1 MKPQELTRS
10 IADFR
15 KDEPL
20 VLLFE
25 MVKGNVFMS
34 TLWLRIRSLL
44 TRTPASREVGSRSR
58 GGSKFVNSGGPVK
71 SNRSMGYPLLC
82 GLAVLVLHLFLFPPI
97 QQMSMDFPAVGEIS
111 TREIRAPFTFEAPLP
126 VQDVEMM
133 KLQQVVVEPP
143 VLHAAVLSSGVES
156 GGRLGLFLDSVS
168 NSMAD
173 TSSSLE
179 YRVGLLALQFPSLN
193 RVELSRLLMSDPAD
207 SVIASMDFAWKNVLA
222 GGVVDMLPPGR
233 YDRVVVATSGSESL
247 LPRDQVVTQ
256 ADLQDRLTS
265 ELRRA
270 GLGPVRAVETA
281 SLMRH
286 LVSPNLVYSP
296 DETRQRQ
303 DQARARV
310 IDRREF
316 IKGER
321 IVDQGVRVTPQQSL
335 FLEEL
340 ESQLVAAGAGDPKS
354 GQLTRFLGRVLLLA
368 LALGLFGWFGYI
380 HFSSSF
386 KRVRTLVALSII
398 LALFLIGSKVALEN
412 PDLGPYA
419 VPVILLSLLSTVL
432 FRDRVGYNITLLAV
446 TLMAVLPD
454 FTAGQLFAWYL
465 LGMVTVVS
473 VRRIRKRAQFYQ
485 TIMLLTT
492 LSLLLIFL
500 LDKTG
505 SVSSHTEYLAGLF
518 TPVLLVAFGL
528 FLLPVIEPLVGVC
541 SDLTLLELSDLN
553 HPLLQRMA
561 LEAQGTYH
569 HSQVVG
575 QLSEHAARSI
585 EANSLLTRVGALFHD
600 IGKMEKPEYYV
611 ENQHVDHNK
620 HDELS
625 PSMSALVIAAH
636 VKDGIELGRKWRLPQ
651 AVIDFIPEHH
661 GTMVMEYFYHKALNS
676 DINTSVKVDDFRY
689 PGPKPRSK
697 ETAILMLADAA
708 EAATRSLAKPTPSR
722 IREITKQIIDKR
734 MLSGE
739 MDESG
744 LTLSDLA
751 KIRESFIPLLT
762 GIHHSRIVYPGQRN
776 HDTEKVPEKRG
787 ERKAR
792 K

>member
-1 MKPQELTRS
+1 
-10 IADFR
+10 
-15 KDEPL
+15 
-20 VLLFE
+20 
-25 MVKGNVFMS
+25 MS
-34 TLWLRIRSLL
+34 MLWLRIRSVL
-44 TRTPASREVGSRSR
+44 TRTPVGRDAGARSWVGGKQSTAADNSRSNPSL
-58 GGSKFVNSGGPVK
+58 GV
-71 SNRSMGYPLLC
+71 PLLC
-82 GLAVLVLHLFLFPPI
+82 GIAVLVLHLFLFPPV
-97 QQMSMDFPAVGEIS
+97 QQMSMDFPGVGEIS
-111 TREIRAPFTFEAPLP
+111 TKEIRAPFTFEAPLP
-126 VQDVEMM
+126 EQDVEMLR
-133 KLQQVVVEPP
+133 LQQVVVEPP
-143 VLHAAVLSSGVES
+143 ILHEAILPAGTEA
-156 GGRLGLFLDSVS
+156 GGRLGLFLA
-168 NSMAD
+168 SMKRTLAD
-173 TSSSLE
+173 TSFTLE
-179 YRVGLLALQFPSLN
+179 DRVGLLALQFPTLN
-193 RVELSRLLMSDPAD
+193 RVGLRRMLMADAGD
-207 SVIASMDFAWKNVLA
+207 SVIARMDLAWKNVLA
-222 GGVVDMLPPGR
+222 SGVVDMLPPGR

-247 LPRDQVVTQ
+247 RPRDQVVTQ
-256 ADLQDRLTS
+256 AELQDRLTS

-270 GLGPVRAVETA
+270 GLGPIMAVETA

-296 DETRQRQ
+296 EETRQRQ
-303 DQARARV
+303 NLARSAVVTSR
-310 IDRREF
+310 DF

-321 IVDQGVRVTPQQSL
+321 IVDQGVRVTPQQAL
-335 FLEEL
+335 FLAEL
-340 ESQLVAAGAGDPKS
+340 ENQMVAAGAGNPKS

-368 LALGLFGWFGYI
+368 LALGLFGWFGSI
-380 HFSSSF
+380 HFAASF
-386 KRVRTLVALSII
+386 QRVRTLVALAII
-398 LALFLIGSKVALEN
+398 VALFLLGAKVALEN
-412 PDLGPYA
+412 PGLGPFA

-432 FRDRVGYNITLLAV
+432 FRDRVGYNVTLLAV
-446 TLMAVLPD
+446 TLMAVLPGY
-454 FTAGQLFAWYL
+454 TAGQLFAWYL
-465 LGMVTVVS
+465 LGMVTVVT
-473 VRRIRKRAQFYQ
+473 VRRIRKRAQFYT
-485 TIMLLTT
+485 TILLLTT
-492 LSLLLIFL
+492 LSLALIFL

-505 SVSSHTEYLAGLF
+505 AAPNQGEYLVGLF
-518 TPVLLVAFGL
+518 TPVLMVAFGL
-528 FLLPVIEPLVGVC
+528 FLLPVIEPMVGVC

-611 ENQHVDHNK
+611 ENQHLEHNK
-620 HDELS
+620 HDELN

-676 DINTSVKVDDFRY
+676 ETNTSVKVDDFRY
-689 PGPKPRSK
+689 PGPKPHSR

-739 MDESG
+739 LDESG

-751 KIRESFIPLLT
+751 RIRESFIPLLT
-762 GIHHSRIVYPGQRN
+762 GIHHSRIVYPGQRT
-776 HDTEKVPEKRG
+776 HDSEKVLEKRG
-787 ERKAR
+787 ERKVR